1 MRGRV
6 NFELQTLLMRLVC
19 LLGCLLASAA
29 AWRCSPPVC
38 SEAKPRRQKKNKYAQ
53 FSKADEVRKSLRFS
67 RIDDVPMAGAEA
79 AAKHKAAPVVA
90 APRER
95 DVWTYP
101 DAAEVDQ
108 RDPTT
113 FGFVEIGRVL
123 GAHGVK
129 GEVKVLSESDFTLE
143 RLCTPGARW
152 MRRPKRRA
160 PREVRLVHGRT
171 GPGTGVFIVQLAD
184 VRQREEAQTL
194 KGATLYSRQEIVPE
208 LEDDELLLSQL
219 EGLTVVMAVRSGGE
233 AGEWEAGEEVGRVLG
248 VIPREE
254 LTGNPELGHDLL
266 EIELFHRGEDDD
278 DEHDDAAAD
287 ASSAHAD
294 DADGEE
300 GEEEEEEEEE
310 LEEPDTVL
318 VPYVSEIVPDVLLDR
333 GLVLIDPP
341 AGLLELVQPKK
352 KVRIVIRGL
361 LPERAQSL
369 LEQ

>member
-1 MRGRV
+1 
-6 NFELQTLLMRLVC
+6 MRLVC
-19 LLGCLLASAA
+19 VLVACLVASGA

-67 RIDDVPMAGAEA
+67 RIDDVPVPGAEVA
-79 AAKHKAAPVVA
+79 SQGDAAPVIA

-95 DVWTYP
+95 GVWTYP

-129 GEVKVLSESDFTLE
+129 GELKVLSESDFTLE

-184 VRQREEAQTL
+184 VRGREEAQTL

-208 LEDDELLLSQL
+208 LEEDELLLSQL
-219 EGLTVVMAVRSGGE
+219 EGLTVVMALRSGGE
-233 AGEWEAGEEVGRVLG
+233 DGDLEAGEEVGRVLG
-248 VIPREE
+248 VVPREE

-266 EIELFHRGEDDD
+266 EIELLRRGGEDGEELAADDD
-278 DEHDDAAAD
+278 DDVDGDDD
-287 ASSAHAD
+287 EKD
-294 DADGEE
+294 EE
-300 GEEEEEEEEE
+300 DEEEDE

-318 VPYVSEIVPDVLLDR
+318 VPYVPEIVPDVLLDR

-341 AGLLELVQPKK
+341 SGLLELVQPKK
-352 KVRIVIRGL
+352 KVRVVIRGL

-369 LEQ
+369 LEQPCEP